1 MSRFAA
7 IAVGPSKSSPVLRT
21 RTLST
26 GFWLIFERSNK
37 AALPYCTWCHPP
49 EHPLSHYLFS
59 QGANPQPQISKDA
72 TEKSVALT
80 VACYRSEMDGYALC
94 DHLGEQLFREIG
106 GYFEN
111 FSGSVSRI
119 SEETYSQQAV
129 YLSYTWNLSLQH
141 LYNICGLFLCVSL
154 S

>member
-1 MSRFAA
+1 
-7 IAVGPSKSSPVLRT
+7 
-21 RTLST
+21 
-26 GFWLIFERSNK
+26 
-37 AALPYCTWCHPP
+37 
-49 EHPLSHYLFS
+49 
-59 QGANPQPQISKDA
+59 
-72 TEKSVALT
+72 
-80 VACYRSEMDGYALC
+80 MDGYAPC

>member
-1 MSRFAA
+1 
-7 IAVGPSKSSPVLRT
+7 
-21 RTLST
+21 
-26 GFWLIFERSNK
+26 
-37 AALPYCTWCHPP
+37 
-49 EHPLSHYLFS
+49 
-59 QGANPQPQISKDA
+59 
-72 TEKSVALT
+72 
-80 VACYRSEMDGYALC
+80 MDGYALC
-94 DHLGEQLFREIG
+94 DDLGEQLFRKIG